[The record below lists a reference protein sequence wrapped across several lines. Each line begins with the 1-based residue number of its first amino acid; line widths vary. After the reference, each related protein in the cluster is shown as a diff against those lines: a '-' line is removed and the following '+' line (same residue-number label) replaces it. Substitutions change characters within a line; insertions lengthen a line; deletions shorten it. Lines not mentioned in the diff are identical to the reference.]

1 MRPTGQNE
9 WDKRMRRMWF
19 LRCRDRHVFIYR
31 HTQYTLTCISRWS
44 LMICKQIRKEFH
56 FRPSRAC
63 SHSVCGIVL
72 GASKN
77 KVRLFWYWCDLDRC
91 FFFYFI
97 LIHCYCVCVFEWPS
111 IPSQSFQ
118 SLNHL
123 QITFGIIYIAG
134 SWQTVEHAES
144 ISSDNCIYHP
154 SRLHSTAAP
163 SHESEVMKKKTKQNG
178 IVRATSTIYSWLCLV
193 YGASSCFACLAELA
207 NTHTQTHTSS
217 TLNMWTMNTSA
228 LARMPQTGVC
238 MKLKEEEVEKK
249 CRHSRAIYL
258 IRSCWL
264 TVVPFHSNEMHNVF
278 FFFFFFLFRTDREAL
293 LAPPIYIYSSPIR
306 SFGRSLYFSVHLG
319 EIIATRQNVNNVER
333 YDKLPT
339 IRRLINEHRM
349 NDVTCMAVFVCSS
362 VHWW

>member
-77 KVRLFWYWCDLDRC
+77 KVRLFWYWCDLVRC

-123 QITFGIIYIAG
+123 QNTFGIIYIAG

-238 MKLKEEEVEKK
+238 MKLKEEEVEKNAGIAEPFIWSDHSGWQLCRFIQMK
-249 CRHSRAIYL
+249 C
-258 IRSCWL
+258 
-264 TVVPFHSNEMHNVF
+264 TTF
-278 FFFFFFLFRTDREAL
+278 FFSSSSFCSVPTAKRFLRRRY
-293 LAPPIYIYSSPIR
+293 IYILLLFVR
-306 SFGRSLYFSVHLG
+306 SVVRFIFPFTS
-319 EIIATRQNVNNVER
+319 A
-333 YDKLPT
+333 K
-339 IRRLINEHRM
+339 
-349 NDVTCMAVFVCSS
+349 
-362 VHWW
+362 

>member
-123 QITFGIIYIAG
+123 QNTFGIIYIAG

-163 SHESEVMKKKTKQNG
+163 SHESEVMKKKNKTKRHCSGHLYDIQLAVFS
-178 IVRATSTIYSWLCLV
+178 VRCVVVFRLSGRI
-193 YGASSCFACLAELA
+193 GEH
-207 NTHTQTHTSS
+207 THTDTHII
-217 TLNMWTMNTSA
+217 NT
-228 LARMPQTGVC
+228 
-238 MKLKEEEVEKK
+238 
-249 CRHSRAIYL
+249 
-258 IRSCWL
+258 
-264 TVVPFHSNEMHNVF
+264 
-278 FFFFFFLFRTDREAL
+278 
-293 LAPPIYIYSSPIR
+293 
-306 SFGRSLYFSVHLG
+306 
-319 EIIATRQNVNNVER
+319 
-333 YDKLPT
+333 
-339 IRRLINEHRM
+339 
-349 NDVTCMAVFVCSS
+349 
-362 VHWW
+362 